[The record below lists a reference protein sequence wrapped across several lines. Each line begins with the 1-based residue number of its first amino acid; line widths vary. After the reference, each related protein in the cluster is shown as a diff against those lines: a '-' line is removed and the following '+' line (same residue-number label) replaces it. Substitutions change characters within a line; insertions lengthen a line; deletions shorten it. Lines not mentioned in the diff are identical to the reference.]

1 MWISMNP
8 AQATLGLNLY
18 RDLALRDGICG
29 NTFLWLMHAFAAP
42 ENVTIAAE
50 KPLNI
55 NKKLPAGL

>member
-1 MWISMNP
+1 MNP

-18 RDLALRDGICG
+18 RDLALSEDICG
-29 NTFLWLMHAFAAP
+29 NTLLWLMRALVAP
-42 ENVTIAAE
+42 ENVTIAAK